1 MAGEITIKGKKAKKG
16 EKMTGGTGWR
26 LATTK
31 GRKRVFAATLLH
43 TVKAEYGSLYSAFR
57 NHRFLNHFMRAT
69 TLARS
74 A

>member
-1 MAGEITIKGKKAKKG
+1 MAGEITIKGQKARKG

-43 TVKAEYGSLYSAFR
+43 TVNKGAVRIAIFSVPK
-57 NHRFLNHFMRAT
+57 
-69 TLARS
+69 
-74 A
+74 